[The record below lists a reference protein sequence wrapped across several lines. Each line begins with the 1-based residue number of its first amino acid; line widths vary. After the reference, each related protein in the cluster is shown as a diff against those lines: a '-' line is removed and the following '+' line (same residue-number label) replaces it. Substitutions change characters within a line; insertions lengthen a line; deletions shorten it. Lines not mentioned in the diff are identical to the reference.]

1 MSTTAS
7 IRAGQ
12 EEVTIPPVWCPIEA
26 AISPAAAEVGAH
38 THSWQYRFDHPDDRG
53 GDPVRGM
60 GAPSRPRR

>member
-1 MSTTAS
+1 M
-7 IRAGQ
+7 
-12 EEVTIPPVWCPIEA
+12 WCPIEA

-38 THSWQYRFDHPDDRG
+38 THSWLYRFDHPDDRR